1 MASKKIIIC
10 PKNTLEQ
17 LMTRWM
23 TLIVLL
29 MLTGFYTVNGQDPV
43 KLDNPPATYE
53 IDSVTI
59 RARKE
64 SRNLMEKPYTEPNSI
79 LPSISKLRNTDIRKQ
94 GATNVVEAMNYIP
107 GALIETRGRQVKQFF
122 SVRGQKYPYP
132 DYAIDGVWQKEFE
145 ELPYFFSTSDIEE
158 IEIVRSSAALLTGLS
173 GLAGLVNIKTREY
186 SSPETNIEAEYGS
199 YNSLHTHLSNGNKIG
214 NFSYAVG
221 LGYDKTDGPSGKH
234 AKEEMADLFTQVKWQ
249 PSEKFSVKANLFY
262 LDGKREMRIAEPPA
276 DKRYQDMIQNFD
288 PVRAVIS
295 NVKMVYRPSEKL
307 SSELQLF
314 YTYRNPTF
322 NDEVKMTSSNEK
334 DSEYGLNFIQSVAI
348 TKLNTLRFGGI
359 YNHWIAPNGKRFYT
373 GKRCDTETF
382 SGVLVDE
389 QRIGRL
395 TLDAGVRWT
404 RTYINDYGAFNIEG
418 DGANFRNVT
427 PIQDQWQPPVPQVS
441 LGASYHV
448 NNMLSLYLN
457 STAGQIK
464 PPEGSLTTDF
474 TEPLNENRYKLDIGV
489 VRSLS
494 GTGKITA
501 TLFDVLQN
509 DAIVLSGETYLDT
522 ITNIRRELYTNRD
535 QNQYGLEFEVISP
548 SIFRYFVPFLNFT
561 LMKSSAMESGEMVT
575 NKENPVLIS
584 SGGFYFSKKNI
595 DLNFFGKYVSA
606 FENDRF
612 ANPADGPQPL
622 GDYFA
627 ADITGG
633 YTTKGKIPVRI
644 YFRVKN
650 ITDNNYSTVIGYPDY
665 GRMIYAGVQI
675 KFLKEKK

>member
-1 MASKKIIIC
+1 MNKISCHRNTKELLLTGWII
-10 PKNTLEQ
+10 
-17 LMTRWM
+17 
-23 TLIVLL
+23 LILLL
-29 MLTGFYTVNGQDPV
+29 MLVGFDTANGQDPGKQV
-43 KLDNPPATYE
+43 NPPATYE

-79 LPSISKLRNTDIRKQ
+79 LPAISKLSYTYIRKQ

-132 DYAIDGVWQKEFE
+132 DYAVDGVWQKEFE

-173 GLAGLVNIKTREY
+173 GMAGLVNIKTREY
-186 SSPETNIEAEYGS
+186 TSPETNIEAEYGS
-199 YNSLHTHLSNGNKIG
+199 YNSLHAHLSNGNKIG
-214 NFSYAVG
+214 NFSYAAG

-249 PSEKFSVKANLFY
+249 PSEKLSLKANLFY
-262 LDGKREMRIAEPPA
+262 LDGKRELRIAEPPA

-295 NVKMVYRPSEKL
+295 NFKMIYRPSEKF

-314 YTYRNPTF
+314 YSYRNPTF
-322 NDEVKMTSSNEK
+322 NDEVKLTSSNEK

-359 YNHWIAPNGKRFYT
+359 YNHWVAPNGKRFYT

-389 QRIGRL
+389 QRIGRF
-395 TLDAGVRWT
+395 TLDAGIRWS

-418 DGANFRNVT
+418 DGAIFRNVA
-427 PIQDQWQPPVPQVS
+427 PIQDQWEPPVIQLS
-441 LGASYHV
+441 LGSSYRL
-448 NNMLSLYLN
+448 NNLYTVYLN

-464 PPEGSLTTDF
+464 PLEGSLTTDL
-474 TEPLNENRYKLDIGV
+474 TEPEIETRYKFDLGI
-489 VRSLS
+489 VRYLS

-501 TLFDVLQN
+501 TFFDVLQN

-535 QNQYGLEFEVISP
+535 QNQYGCEFEVISP
-548 SIFRYFVPFLNFT
+548 AIFRYFVPFLNFT
-561 LMKSSAMESGEMVT
+561 LMKSSAIESGEMVT

-584 SGGFYFSKKNI
+584 SGGFYFNMKNI
-595 DLNFFGKYVSA
+595 DLNIFGKYVSE

-633 YTTKGKIPVRI
+633 YTTTGKIPVRI
-644 YFRVKN
+644 YFRIKN
-650 ITDNNYSTVIGYPDY
+650 LTDNIYSTVIGYPDY

-675 KFLKEKK
+675 KFLKEKTK

>member
-1 MASKKIIIC
+1 MKHLSCLPNTQKLFMKEWISLILLFLII
-10 PKNTLEQ
+10 
-17 LMTRWM
+17 
-23 TLIVLL
+23 
-29 MLTGFYTVNGQDPV
+29 GFDTIKGQGPG
-43 KLDNPPATYE
+43 KQDNPPATYD

-59 RARKE
+59 RARIE

-94 GATNVVEAMNYIP
+94 GATNVIDAMNYIP

-186 SSPETNIEAEYGS
+186 TSPETNIEAEYGS
-199 YNSLHTHLSNGNKIG
+199 YNSLHTHLSNGNKVG
-214 NFSYAVG
+214 NFSYAFG

-249 PSEKFSVKANLFY
+249 PSEKLSVKANIFY
-262 LDGKREMRIAEPPA
+262 LDGKRELRIAEPPA

-322 NDEVKMTSSNEK
+322 NDEVKITSSNEK

-395 TLDAGVRWT
+395 TLDAGIRWT

-427 PIQDQWQPPVPQVS
+427 PIQDQWQPPVAQVS

-474 TEPLNENRYKLDIGV
+474 TEPLNENRYKLDIGI

-535 QNQYGLEFEVISP
+535 LNQYGLEFEVISP

-584 SGGFYFSKKNI
+584 SGGFYFNMKTI
-595 DLNFFGKYVSA
+595 DLNIFGKYVSA
-606 FENDRF
+606 YENDRF

-622 GDYFA
+622 GDYFS

-633 YTTKGKIPVRI
+633 YTTAGKIPVRF
-644 YFRVKN
+644 YFRIKN
-650 ITDNNYSTVIGYPDY
+650 ITDNHYSTVIGYPDY
-665 GRMIYAGVQI
+665 GRMIYAGIQI